1 MVKYESRIEMKQKND
16 EQLLNEYQSNERTLL
31 AWIRTGMGIMVF
43 GFVAVK
49 FSLFIKQLPAK
60 YLPDTTIP
68 SSNFSIYLGIG
79 LLVTG
84 ALTIILSYIRYIHTI
99 KLLQQ
104 GKFQYSTRLLTFIA
118 MSLFFMSI
126 ALIAYL
132 IMAAYE

>member
-1 MVKYESRIEMKQKND
+1 MKLKND
-16 EQLLNEYQSNERTLL
+16 QDLINEYQSNERTLL

-60 YLPDTTIP
+60 YLPDSTVP
-68 SSNFSIYLGIG
+68 GSNFSIYIGIG
-79 LLVTG
+79 LLIAG
-84 ALTIILSYIRYIHTI
+84 ALTILLSYFRYMQTV

-118 MSLFFMSI
+118 MTLFFMSI

-132 IMAAYE
+132 IVASYE

>member
-1 MVKYESRIEMKQKND
+1 MEPKND
-16 EQLLNEYQSNERTLL
+16 EQLSNEYQSNERTLL
-31 AWIRTGMGIMVF
+31 AWIRTGMSIMVF

-60 YLPDTTIP
+60 YLSETTMP
-68 SSNFSIYLGIG
+68 NGNFSIYLGIG
-79 LLVTG
+79 LLITG
-84 ALTIILSYIRYIHTI
+84 ALTIILSYFRYIQTV

-118 MSLFFMSI
+118 MSLTFMSI

-132 IMAAYE
+132 ITASYDN

>member
-1 MVKYESRIEMKQKND
+1 MKQKND

>member
-1 MVKYESRIEMKQKND
+1 MKQKKD
-16 EQLLNEYQSNERTLL
+16 EELLNEYQSNERTLL

-60 YLPDTTIP
+60 YLPDTTVP

-79 LLVTG
+79 LLVAG
-84 ALTIILSYIRYIHTI
+84 ALTIILSYIRYMHTV
-99 KLLQQ
+99 KLLKQ

-118 MSLFFMSI
+118 MALFFMSI

-132 IMAAYE
+132 VIAAYE

>member
-1 MVKYESRIEMKQKND
+1 MKLKND
-16 EQLLNEYQSNERTLL
+16 QDLINEYQSNERTLL

-60 YLPDTTIP
+60 YLPDSTVP
-68 SSNFSIYLGIG
+68 SSNFSIYIGIG
-79 LLVTG
+79 LLIAGT
-84 ALTIILSYIRYIHTI
+84 LTILLSYFRYMQTV

-118 MSLFFMSI
+118 MTLFFMSI

-132 IMAAYE
+132 IVASYE